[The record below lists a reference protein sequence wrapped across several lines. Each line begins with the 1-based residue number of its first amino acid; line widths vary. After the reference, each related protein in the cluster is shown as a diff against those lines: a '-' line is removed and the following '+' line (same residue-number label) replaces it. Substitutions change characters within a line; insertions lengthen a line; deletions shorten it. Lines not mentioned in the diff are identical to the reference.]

1 MWMGKEAF
9 ISIYRYMTRYME
21 RYHGV
26 AYRTLF
32 TLRPKDENCSPK
44 DRTALMAEFRKMMQN
59 SLRNS
64 DIMVEVSDRQIFM
77 LLPETKDYNIGL
89 VVGRLLDKW
98 NKSEFSKKADVVYET
113 GQVHLRGS
121 AREEEAPRPTAWSS
135 WTTIRSTSVL
145 RSRSCSG
152 KTWKWSPS
160 VPVRN
165 CWNI

>member
-1 MWMGKEAF
+1 MADEALYDVKQNGRHGCCVYGSGIISSKAPTDELDLESITMILEERSVPSSAMWMGKEAF

-98 NKSEFSKKADVVYET
+98 NKS
-113 GQVHLRGS
+113 
-121 AREEEAPRPTAWSS
+121 
-135 WTTIRSTSVL
+135 
-145 RSRSCSG
+145 
-152 KTWKWSPS
+152 
-160 VPVRN
+160 
-165 CWNI
+165 